1 MAVKERFMVKTVEG
15 DDDLEL
21 QAKSGESILIK
32 DVRIYN
38 PASNYAT
45 LRVEKTTVG
54 YFRVGGTL
62 GSHLGFS
69 PSDSDKKT
77 ILGYLAEKGIFGGI
91 PVAEGETFTIS
102 GVAQSGA
109 IQQVVYE
116 IYDAGDITNT
126 MENGSQAGDYFFIN
140 YGRPS
145 AVNDGDNVYT
155 STQNPAE
162 FPDFPFGE
170 VVPSGHVISLIG
182 ILGSDFGKTS
192 GSGANKQITKYL
204 KFVKGREVLFDED
217 RQGIPMIGSAPDSDG
232 SNIGE
237 GYSLIGNYSDID
249 RREPFMFPEPLE
261 FIAGEELNVYL
272 TTDVLTGS
280 ANMST
285 DEAEI
290 GLILRVRKV

>member
-1 MAVKERFMVKTVEG
+1 MAVKEKFMVKTVEG

-21 QAKSGESILIK
+21 QARSGESILVK
-32 DVRIYN
+32 DVRVYN

-62 GSHLGFS
+62 GNHLAFS
-69 PSDSDKKT
+69 PSDSDMKT
-77 ILGYLAEKGIFGGI
+77 ILGYLAKKGLFGGF
-91 PVAEGETFTIS
+91 PVAEGETFSIS

-116 IYDAGDITNT
+116 VYDAGDITNT
-126 MENGSQAGDYFFIN
+126 MENGSQAGDYLFIN

-145 AVNDGDNVYT
+145 SVSDGDNLIS

-162 FPDFPFGE
+162 FPNFPYSQT
-170 VVPSGHVISLIG
+170 VPSGHVISLIG
-182 ILGSDFGKTS
+182 ILASDIGKTS
-192 GSGANKQITKYL
+192 GGGANTQITKYL

-217 RQGIPMIGSAPDSDG
+217 RNGIPMIGSAPGSDG
-232 SNIGE
+232 TNIGA
-237 GYSLIGNYSDID
+237 GYSLIGNYSDVD
-249 RREPFMFPEPLE
+249 RREPFMFPEALE
-261 FIAGEELNVYL
+261 FIAGEELNIYL
-272 TTDVLTGS
+272 TTDVTAGS

-290 GLILRVRKV
+290 GLILKVRKV